1 MIGMWSAQAQSYLLV
16 LSIATTLVFA
26 LPIFLM
32 PLSWARVMQWQLPEH
47 TDLAVYFGRCLGAF
61 ILIVEG
67 LMLRA
72 ALTGEALATTFEVLA
87 AVAGLMVVVHI
98 YGALRRIQP
107 WTETLETGF
116 YAGML
121 VLTLL
126 FWPAALR
133 TDGISYR
140 YPATFG

>member
-1 MIGMWSAQAQSYLLV
+1 MIGSWSAHAQTYLLV
-16 LSIATTLVFA
+16 LSIATTLMFA
-26 LPIFLM
+26 LPIFLV
-32 PLSWARVMQWQLPEH
+32 PLLWARVMQWQLPEH

-72 ALTGEALATTFEVLA
+72 ALTGEALVTTFEVLA
-87 AVAGLMVVVHI
+87 AVAGLMVAVHI

-116 YAGML
+116 YGGML
-121 VLTLL
+121 VLTLM
-126 FWPAALR
+126 FWPVR
-133 TDGISYR
+133 
-140 YPATFG
+140 

>member
-1 MIGMWSAQAQSYLLV
+1 MIGSWSAHAQTYLLV
-16 LSIATTLVFA
+16 LSLATTLVFA
-26 LPIFLM
+26 LPIFLV
-32 PLSWARVMQWQLPEH
+32 PLQWARVMQWRLPEE

-61 ILIVEG
+61 ILIVEA

-72 ALTGEALATTFEVLA
+72 ALTGEALLTTFEVLA
-87 AVAGLMVVVHI
+87 AVAGFMVVVHI

-121 VLTLL
+121 TLTLM
-126 FWPAALR
+126 FWPA
-133 TDGISYR
+133 G
-140 YPATFG
+140 

>member
-126 FWPAALR
+126 FWPAA
-133 TDGISYR
+133 
-140 YPATFG
+140 